1 MKKSSPRKWSGTM
14 LATAGALALGLLAGA
29 GDGTAAGAQTA
40 SRTATVEDWA
50 AKMKPLLRMDDGTP
64 IATVAAWRAH
74 REEILKRTL
83 SGWGKAPASRPPLVI
98 ERLGSVDCGTYI
110 RHTLAFLSE
119 PDDRVKAYL
128 CLPKNAKGKV
138 PGVLAIHSTTPLG
151 KDQPAGLG
159 GVASRHIGK
168 ELAERGYAVLMP
180 DEIVAGERLLGA
192 TTTWDT
198 APFYARH
205 PEWSALGKAVWDSR
219 LFIDVLCAQPEVDT
233 ERIASIGHSQ
243 GAIYTVLTAA
253 FDERVKAGI
262 ASCGYWPHFGD
273 IAREGA
279 EGRGRWVRP
288 KGWVGTP
295 HMRDLFEAGEPFPY
309 DWHELAACAS
319 PRALFFHLARG
330 DYGAVPEAI
339 EASLIEIGKVNRLL
353 GSPENHLHPVW
364 SPGGHD
370 FPDWVR
376 AKAYEWLEEIF
387 RTKN

>member
-1 MKKSSPRKWSGTM
+1 MTQSRTPKAARTTM
-14 LATAGALALGLLAGA
+14 LTAGAVALALF
-29 GDGTAAGAQTA
+29 AAGGAAAVGRPA
-40 SRTATVEDWA
+40 SQAAAAVDWA

-64 IATVAAWRAH
+64 ITTVAAWRAH

-83 SGWGKAPASRPPLVI
+83 SGWGKAPDSRPPLVI
-98 ERLGSVDCGTYI
+98 ERLGSVDCGTYV
-110 RHTLAFLSE
+110 RHTLTFLSE
-119 PDDRVKAYL
+119 PNDRVKAYL
-128 CLPKNAKGKV
+128 CLPRNAKGKV

-159 GVASRHIGK
+159 GLASRHIGK

-219 LFIDVLCAQPEVDT
+219 LFVDVLLAQPEIDA
-233 ERIASIGHSQ
+233 ERIACIGHSQ
-243 GAIYTVLTAA
+243 GAIYTVLTMA
-253 FDERVKAGI
+253 FDERVKAGV

-295 HMRDLFEAGEPFPY
+295 HVRGLFEAGESFPY

-319 PRALFFHLARG
+319 PRALFFHCARN

-339 EASLIEIGKVNRLL
+339 EATFVEIAKVNRLL

-376 AKAYEWLEEIF
+376 AEAYAWLDGIF
-387 RTKN
+387 GVTR

>member
-1 MKKSSPRKWSGTM
+1 MKKHSLRKGSGT
-14 LATAGALALGLLAGA
+14 AWAAAGALALGLLVGA
-29 GDGTAAGAQTA
+29 GDGAAAGAQTA
-40 SRTATVEDWA
+40 ARVSTVGDWA

-64 IATVAAWRAH
+64 IATVAAWREH

-83 SGWGKAPASRPPLVI
+83 SGWGKAPASRPPLII
-98 ERLGSVDCGTYI
+98 ERLGSVDCGTYV
-110 RHTLAFLSE
+110 RHTLTFLSE

-198 APFYARH
+198 APFYDRH

-219 LFIDVLCAQPEVDT
+219 LFVDVLCAQPEVDAA
-233 ERIASIGHSQ
+233 RIVSIGHSQ
-243 GAIYTVLTAA
+243 GAIYTVLTMA
-253 FDERVKAGI
+253 FDERVAAGV
-262 ASCGYWPHFGD
+262 ASCGYWPSFGD

-295 HMRDLFEAGEPFPY
+295 HMRGLFEAGEPFPY

-319 PRALFFHLARG
+319 PRAVFFHLARN

-339 EASLIEIGKVNRLL
+339 EATLEELAKVNRLL
-353 GSPENHLHPVW
+353 GSPADHLMPVW

-376 AKAYEWLEEIF
+376 AKAYDWLDRVLRFE
-387 RTKN
+387 R